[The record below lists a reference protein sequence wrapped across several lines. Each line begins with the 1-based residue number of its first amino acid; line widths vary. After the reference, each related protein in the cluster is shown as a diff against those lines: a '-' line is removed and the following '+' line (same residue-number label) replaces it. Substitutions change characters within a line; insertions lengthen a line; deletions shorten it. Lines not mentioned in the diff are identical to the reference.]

1 VALIRVK
8 PAAFSYCRP
17 TSIEEALEQLARSG
31 EDAKLIA
38 GGQSL
43 GPMMNMR
50 LATPAQLID
59 LNDLTELA
67 YAREAGDWIEIGAMT
82 RHHQLADSLVVRRH
96 CPLLA
101 QAAQTIGHYAIRQ
114 RGTIGGSLAHA
125 DPAAQLSLVAVTLD
139 ARLNIV
145 GPRKQRWLG
154 AAEFFVSAMTTA
166 LEANE
171 LILSVQFPK
180 AAAREAASYKM
191 FNRRHGDYAI
201 VAVAATIG
209 LEGDKV
215 KTLRLGLGGVAPVP
229 RAFPDVAQAFCGR
242 VPDER
247 WVAQVA
253 ATVRESIAPEDDS
266 RIPALYR
273 KELAQE
279 LVTAALARTLA
290 QLRE

>member
-1 VALIRVK
+1 MK
-8 PAAFSYCRP
+8 PAAFSYFRP
-17 TSIEEALEQLARSG
+17 ASIEEALEQLARFG
-31 EDAKLIA
+31 EDAKVLA

-67 YAREAGDWIEIGAMT
+67 YVRDAGDWIEIGALT
-82 RHHQLADSLVVRRH
+82 RHYQLAESLLIRRH

-114 RGTIGGSLAHA
+114 RGTLGGSLAHA
-125 DPAAQLSLVAVTLD
+125 DPAAQLPLVAVTLE

-145 GPRKQRWLG
+145 GPRSQRWVR
-154 AAEFFVSAMTTA
+154 APEFFVSAMTTA

-180 AAAREAASYKM
+180 AAAREASSFRM
-191 FNRRHGDYAI
+191 FNRRHGDYAM
-201 VAVAATIG
+201 VAVAATLG
-209 LEGDKV
+209 LDGDKAS
-215 KTLRLGLGGVAPVP
+215 TLRLGLSGVAPVP
-229 RAFPDVAQAFCGR
+229 RAFLDLAQAFCGR

-247 WVAQVA
+247 WVGQVA
-253 ATVRESIAPEDDS
+253 ATVRQSVVPEGDS

-273 KELAQE
+273 EELAE
-279 LVTAALARTLA
+279 SLVTAALAHALG